1 MAICR
6 ICGKKF
12 KIGTKSA
19 NEICSN
25 DECWVK
31 AWNGAVAPLRRT
43 KCKSAP
49 VCKNLHAE
57 LCEEEQE

>member
-6 ICGKKF
+6 ICGSKF

-25 DECWVK
+25 DECWAK
-31 AWNGAVAPLRRT
+31 AWNGAVAPLRRA
-43 KCKSAP
+43 KCKPAP